1 MSRFTN
7 NERLS
12 QSSNYDRP
20 TKTLQES
27 LTEEQIV
34 EKLVGYVRVDSI
46 ASVPAN
52 SHVRYFSLS
61 TDPKTK
67 QLRKLFRLGGFVTNK
82 DHCDEYV
89 ILSNGTKSWS
99 VQSGTSIFYRK
110 LSQNEADE
118 EHNRKLNDV
127 MSKMA
132 LLESSLTEKNKIIER
147 LVDTINAK
155 KTSDR
160 AVKISDSTMTIPIP
174 SSAVMSAASAASVSK
189 SAGPAGPASKSAKRS
204 SRKTDE
210 VKKSG

>member
-1 MSRFTN
+1 MSRFNN
-7 NERLS
+7 NERLT
-12 QSSNYDRP
+12 QSTYDRP
-20 TKTLQES
+20 AKTLQES
-27 LTEEQIV
+27 LTEEQIA

-110 LSQNEADE
+110 LTQNEADE
-118 EHNRKLNDV
+118 EHNRKLNEV

-132 LLESSLTEKNKIIER
+132 ALESSLAEKNKIIER
-147 LVDTINAK
+147 LVDTINHTK
-155 KTSDR
+155 KSTSQPT
-160 AVKISDSTMTIPIP
+160 AKISDSTMTIPIP
-174 SSAVMSAASAASVSK
+174 SESVTAPAAK
-189 SAGPAGPASKSAKRS
+189 TAKRS
-204 SRKTDE
+204 SRKATGDDS
-210 VKKSG
+210 KK

>member
-12 QSSNYDRP
+12 QSSYDRP

-27 LTEEQIV
+27 LTEEQIA

-110 LSQNEADE
+110 LTQNETE
-118 EHNRKLNDV
+118 EENNRKMNEV

-132 LLESSLTEKNKIIER
+132 SLESSLAEKNKIIER

-155 KTSDR
+155 KLSSDG

-174 SSAVMSAASAASVSK
+174 SESVL
-189 SAGPAGPASKSAKRS
+189 APASKSAKRS
-204 SRKTDE
+204 SRKSSGDNS
-210 VKKSG
+210 KK

>member
-1 MSRFTN
+1 MSRFNN
-7 NERLS
+7 NERLT
-12 QSSNYDRP
+12 QSTNYDRP
-20 TKTLQES
+20 AKTLQES
-27 LTEEQIV
+27 LTEEQIA

-67 QLRKLFRLGGFVTNK
+67 ELRKLFRLGGFVTNK

-99 VQSGTSIFYRK
+99 VQSGTSIFFRK
-110 LSQNEADE
+110 LTQNEADE

-132 LLESSLTEKNKIIER
+132 SLESSLAEKNKIIER
-147 LVDTINAK
+147 LVDTINQTK
-155 KTSDR
+155 KSTSQ
-160 AVKISDSTMTIPIP
+160 ATVKISDSTMTIPIP
-174 SSAVMSAASAASVSK
+174 SESVTASAAKAV
-189 SAGPAGPASKSAKRS
+189 KRS
-204 SRKTDE
+204 SRKAAGDNS
-210 VKKSG
+210 KK